1 MAIKEGTYIAKV
13 LTHAISETQKGD
25 PQAVVT
31 FSFQTDDGPHN
42 LNWYG
47 SFSEK
52 AMPHTVKA
60 LVVCGLKGNNPAGEL
75 EIGKEVQIVIENE
88 ADDKGVLRSKI
99 RWVNQVG
106 GGVKKMA
113 PELARAKLSAL
124 EGAVMAARQK
134 LGASAQADEDTIP
147 F

>member
-1 MAIKEGTYIAKV
+1 MQIKDGTYIAKI
-13 LTHAISETQKGD
+13 LTHTIGETQKGD

-31 FSFQTDDGPHN
+31 FSFQTDEGSQN

-52 AMPHTVKA
+52 ALPHTVKA
-60 LVVCGLKGNNPAGEL
+60 LVVCGLKGNNPAGDL

-88 ADDKGVLRSKI
+88 ADDQGKVRSKI

-113 PELARAKLSAL
+113 PELAKAKLSVL
-124 EGAVMAARQK
+124 EGAVMAARQR
-134 LGASAQADEDTIP
+134 LGSNNQPDTDDIP